1 MERERELRA
10 QLADSVSEVSNFISK
25 LREENDGLRADNDY
39 LREQVR
45 RALLETIF
53 HNGSAVALGEVISDH
68 GASYEYRSKGT

>member
-10 QLADSVSEVSNFISK
+10 QLADSEVSNIISK

-53 HNGSAVALGEVISDH
+53 HNGSAVALGEVLSDH
-68 GASYEYRSKGT
+68 GASYE